1 MAGNFTFP
9 TEAAAESGFRVADLV
24 NVTWDV
30 VAPLVSIYE
39 TCGSNDR
46 ALEGEAVYLTCPL
59 AFSFTD
65 ILTIPIRENN
75 QQI

>member
-9 TEAAAESGFRVADLV
+9 TEAESRFRVADLV

-30 VAPLVSIYE
+30 VAPLVSLYE

-46 ALEGEAVYLTCPL
+46 ALEGEAVYLICLL
-59 AFSFTD
+59 AFY
-65 ILTIPIRENN
+65 R
-75 QQI
+75 

>member
-9 TEAAAESGFRVADLV
+9 TEAAAENGFRVADLV

-46 ALEGEAVYLTCPL
+46 ALEGEAVYLICPFCF
-59 AFSFTD
+59 FSD
-65 ILTIPIRENN
+65 NLTIPIRENN
-75 QQI
+75 QQV